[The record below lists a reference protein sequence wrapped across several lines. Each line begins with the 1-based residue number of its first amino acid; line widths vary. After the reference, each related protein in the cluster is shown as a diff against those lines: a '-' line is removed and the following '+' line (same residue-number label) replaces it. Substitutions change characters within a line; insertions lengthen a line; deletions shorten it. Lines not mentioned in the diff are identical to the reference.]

1 MYVYIYIYIYIYL
14 PVQYLDL
21 YFFNSHMFCKN
32 LIFIVGSK
40 KSNNHDDQNDKIMLA
55 RLL

>member
-1 MYVYIYIYIYIYL
+1 
-14 PVQYLDL
+14 
-21 YFFNSHMFCKN
+21 MFCKN